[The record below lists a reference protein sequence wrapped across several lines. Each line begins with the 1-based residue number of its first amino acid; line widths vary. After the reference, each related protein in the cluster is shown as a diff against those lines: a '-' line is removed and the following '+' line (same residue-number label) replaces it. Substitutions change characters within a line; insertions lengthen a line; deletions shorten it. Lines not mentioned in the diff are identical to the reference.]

1 MKRIKGIK
9 KGGKGKIYMEKVK
22 MKSNTKALFDMLI
35 EQSSNDWNELC
46 ESCTALIK
54 EAKMSNE
61 DIDKIVER
69 VKKENG

>member
-1 MKRIKGIK
+1 
-9 KGGKGKIYMEKVK
+9 MEKTK
-22 MKSNTKALFDMLI
+22 IKSNTKELFDMLI
-35 EQSSNDWNELC
+35 EQSSDDWNELC
-46 ESCTALIK
+46 TSCTNLIK

>member
-46 ESCTALIK
+46 ASCTTLIK